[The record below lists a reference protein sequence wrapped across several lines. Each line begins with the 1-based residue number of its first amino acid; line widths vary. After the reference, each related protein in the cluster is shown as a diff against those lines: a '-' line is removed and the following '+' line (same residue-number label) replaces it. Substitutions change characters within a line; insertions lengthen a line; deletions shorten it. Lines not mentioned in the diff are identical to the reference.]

1 MRTQVAIIGAGPAGL
16 LLGALLGRAGID
28 NVIVERSSAEH
39 VMARIRAGVLEQGT
53 VDLLDEIGCGG
64 RLHREGLVHEGIDIA
79 FGGALHRMDLKQHSG
94 GKTVTV
100 YGQTEVTHDLMAAR
114 TARMAVLS
122 MSAMVSTASC
132 CPMAAPA
139 SSGLV
144 WIHLN

>member
-100 YGQTEVTHDLMAAR
+100 YGQTEVTHDLMAAAFQQR
-114 TARMAVLS
+114 AFVGKHPVFAT
-122 MSAMVSTASC
+122 
-132 CPMAAPA
+132 
-139 SSGLV
+139 GLLV
-144 WIHLN
+144 VIV